1 MSGSIF
7 IYSTSSTWYIVK
19 WSSDLWIKEIPR
31 GKKYFRQEMN
41 LRRRSESIKKL
52 QYSLNQPAIWWFE
65 KRMSINPNFLL
76 TTLFKHTYFWQK
88 EADLFFPV
96 HLGFDSST
104 KKWSTWSVH
113 IWVRLSYKLFG
124 IICHLV
130 LYKAFGVFHYYR
142 ALVNRNVTLKLWFYC
157 LKNKSNWW

>member
-1 MSGSIF
+1 MSGLF
-7 IYSTSSTWYIVK
+7 LFTLLVVHGIVK

-41 LRRRSESIKKL
+41 LRSESIKKL

-76 TTLFKHTYFWQK
+76 TTLFKYTYVWQK
-88 EADLFFPV
+88 EALFFPV

-130 LYKAFGVFHYYR
+130 LYKAYGVFHYYR
-142 ALVNRNVTLKLWFYC
+142 ALVNRNLTL
-157 LKNKSNWW
+157 